1 MSEAA
6 SRQCR
11 ELTPQVK
18 EMKKVT
24 QTLFA
29 GVVFLPIAAFAA
41 DPVIPW
47 ADNSGGTESQHIAAV
62 GQDLN
67 AQHEAVTQ
75 TQEGVWAD
83 NSGSIKAD
91 EQALGTPQP
100 AAANTAK

>member
-24 QTLFA
+24 LTLFA

-47 ADNSGGTESQHIAAV
+47 ADNSGGAAV

-91 EQALGTPQP
+91 EQALGSPQP